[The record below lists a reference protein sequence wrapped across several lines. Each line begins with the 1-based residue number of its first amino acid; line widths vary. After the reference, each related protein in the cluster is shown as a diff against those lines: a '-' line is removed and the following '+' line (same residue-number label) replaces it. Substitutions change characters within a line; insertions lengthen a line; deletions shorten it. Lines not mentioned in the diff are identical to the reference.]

1 MEKTMK
7 RNITILALAL
17 VMAIT
22 SILIAQG
29 QQEGSVQPVS
39 EKNSRKVPARLIPV
53 PNTVS
58 PELQAVIARP
68 FNSAL
73 GVVPKI
79 SEEWR
84 LIVAKESEQDTP
96 VLAHLRKLFPVDI
109 KTDIK
114 GGVKTYIVTPESILE
129 ENSNRILIHLHGG
142 GYVFNGGE
150 SGLGEAILMA
160 YHGKI
165 KVISVDYRMAPD
177 FPFPAALED
186 SVTVYNEVLKTYKP
200 GNIGIFGTSAGGG
213 LTAATIL
220 KLRELNVPLPGAAG
234 LGTPWADL
242 TRTGDT
248 LYTNEYIDDVLVT
261 YEGLL
266 QACAALY
273 AGSHDM
279 KDPLISPVYGDFT
292 KGFPPA
298 ILTSGTR
305 DMLLSDT
312 VRMHRKLRQ
321 AGVEAYLQIFEGM
334 SHAQYILVFTSP
346 ESREAFQEIARFFR
360 NHLGK

>member
-1 MEKTMK
+1 MK
-7 RNITILALAL
+7 RNILIIALAL
-17 VMAIT
+17 VMATT
-22 SILIAQG
+22 SILFAQG
-29 QQEGSVQPVS
+29 EQEGAVQPAS
-39 EKNSRKVPARLIPV
+39 DNTSRNVPARLMPV
-53 PNTVS
+53 PITVS

-68 FNSAL
+68 LSPAL
-73 GVVPKI
+73 RSVPKTN
-79 SEEWR
+79 EEWR
-84 LIVAKESEQDTP
+84 LLVAIKSEQDMP
-96 VLAHLRKLFPVDI
+96 VLAQLRKLFPVDI
-109 KTDIK
+109 ETDIK

-129 ENSNRILIHLHGG
+129 ENRDRILIHLHGG

-150 SGLGEAILMA
+150 TSLGEAILMA

-177 FPFPAALED
+177 FPFPAALDD

-200 GNIGIFGTSAGGG
+200 NHIGMFGTSAGGG
-213 LTAATIL
+213 LTAATVL
-220 KLRELNVPLPGAAG
+220 KLRQLNVPLPGAVG

-248 LYTNEYIDDVLVT
+248 LYTNEDIDDVLVT
-261 YEGLL
+261 YDGLL
-266 QACAALY
+266 QACAGLY
-273 AGSHDM
+273 AGTHDM

-292 KGFPPA
+292 EGFPPA

-312 VRMHRKLRQ
+312 VRIHRKLRQ
-321 AGVEAYLQIFEGM
+321 AGVDAYLQIFEGM

-346 ESREAFQEIARFFR
+346 ESREAFQETARFFR
-360 NHLGK
+360 SHLGK